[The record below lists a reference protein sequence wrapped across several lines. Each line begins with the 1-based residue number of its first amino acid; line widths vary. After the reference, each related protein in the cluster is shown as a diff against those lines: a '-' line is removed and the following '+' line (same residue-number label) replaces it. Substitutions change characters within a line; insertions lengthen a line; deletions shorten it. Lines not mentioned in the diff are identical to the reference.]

1 MIFGLAYPR
10 SAKILILENQ
20 FATRTQGYFCLEA
33 GIGLAISE
41 SMTTL
46 KDWLFLCNPQAL
58 LLATPALL
66 SGLVLTWLS
75 RNSTNDAALPL
86 VMILIPALFY
96 VIIWLSGAGLDG
108 ARDTGWVG
116 GTCFALG

>member
-1 MIFGLAYPR
+1 M
-10 SAKILILENQ
+10 
-20 FATRTQGYFCLEA
+20 EA

-46 KDWLFLCNPQAL
+46 NDWLFLCNPHAL

-66 SGLVLTWLS
+66 SGLILTWLS

-116 GTCFALG
+116 GTCFALC